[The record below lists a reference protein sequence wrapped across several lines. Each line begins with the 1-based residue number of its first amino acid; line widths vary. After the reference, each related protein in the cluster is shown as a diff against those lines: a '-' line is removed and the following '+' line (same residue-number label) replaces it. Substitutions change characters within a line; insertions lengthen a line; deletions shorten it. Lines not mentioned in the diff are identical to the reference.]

1 MQGCKE
7 EWGVS
12 TLVLGIIASFYPLGL
27 LIGSI
32 LWGVISDNYGRMH
45 AFKATVLIATIAS
58 LGLVFSPSYQVVAAC
73 LCVLAIGESGELT
86 LGGAVFYE
94 FCPPSRRSQL
104 TMLSMFLGIGS
115 ISIAVVALAITLL
128 NNTYIY
134 DWRYIIGFIC
144 IFEIVS
150 LIFRYFMIETPAFYT
165 SQGKFDKAEKVLNVI
180 SLKNTGKEF
189 SFNDKDMS
197 KSEMF
202 EVDSSI
208 NDENKEGLLAKNP
221 VLLKEIC
228 KKNFIKVSAILSAVS
243 FI

>member
-1 MQGCKE
+1 MDM
-7 EWGVS
+7 
-12 TLVLGIIASFYPLGL
+12 IASLYPLGL

-32 LWGVISDNYGRMH
+32 LWGVISDKYGRMH
-45 AFKATVLIATIAS
+45 AFKNTILVAAVS
-58 LGLVFSPSYQVVAAC
+58 SIGLVFSPHCEIVAIC
-73 LCVLAIGESGELT
+73 LFFLAIGQAGEIS
-86 LGGAVFYE
+86 LGGTVFLE
-94 FCPPSRRSQL
+94 FCPPSKRYYL
-104 TMLSMFLGIGS
+104 TMMSLFLGLG
-115 ISIAVVALAITLL
+115 AVSITLVGYL
-128 NNTYIY
+128 VVLMNSTNIH